1 MWEGSDPGTGGLELV
16 SLLEVQGSRDARGV
30 RPLCVL
36 KPQPFLLSQPLLCES
51 ALPLLHVSLVSSQAR
66 LS

>member
-16 SLLEVQGSRDARGV
+16 SLLEVQGCGDVRDFQ
-30 RPLCVL
+30 PLCVL
-36 KPQPFLLSQPLLCES
+36 KPQPSLLSQPLLRES
-51 ALPLLHVSLVSSQAR
+51 ASPLLHVSLVSSQAR